1 MNVATS
7 RSTRLIEAYDMMRKG
22 VLYLLIAD
30 LILSIIVIVSISSLM
45 IVGFR
50 TIIEKGPGRF
60 IATQLLKNLSS
71 HLVPIDLHVRTSFV
85 IAEPK
90 LTFIVFLFIGF
101 VASVTLF
108 FIGLWGKFLPG
119 LGILK
124 DVVPEIST
132 AESLIRIGYFW
143 GLILLLVSIPL
154 VFLIIGILTFVISLI
169 LIFLGNIGLIILSF
183 KLRDIEK
190 DDLYLVSGV
199 LFIIG
204 LIFRLMNLF
213 AWIILYISLG
223 KSIEKHKSHPSQPT
237 SLPFPPI

>member
-1 MNVATS
+1 MNVAAS

-30 LILSIIVIVSISSLM
+30 IVFSIIVVVSISSLM

-60 IATQLLKNLSS
+60 IVTQLLKSIS
-71 HLVPIDLHVRTSFV
+71 FHLVPIDLHVRTSLV
-85 IAEPK
+85 VVEPK

-101 VASVTLF
+101 VVSATLF
-108 FIGLWGKFLPG
+108 LIGLWGKFLPG

-124 DVVPEIST
+124 EVVPEISA
-132 AESLIRIGYFW
+132 AESLIKIGYFW

-154 VFLIIGILTFVISLI
+154 VLLIIGILTFVISLI
-169 LIFLGNIGLIILSF
+169 LVFLGNIGLIILSF
-183 KLRDIEK
+183 KLRDVEK

-204 LIFRLMNLF
+204 LIFRLMNLL
-213 AWIILYISLG
+213 AWIVLYISLG

-237 SLPFPPI
+237 SLPFAPI

>member
-1 MNVATS
+1 MSIVAS
-7 RSTRLIEAYDMMRKG
+7 RSNRLIEAYDLMRKG
-22 VLYLLIAD
+22 ILYLLIAD
-30 LILSIIVIVSISSLM
+30 LVLSIIVIVSISSWM

-60 IATQLLKNLSS
+60 IATQLLKTISS
-71 HLVPIDLHVRTSFV
+71 HFVPIDLYVRTNFV
-85 IAEPK
+85 ITEPQ
-90 LTFIVFLFIGF
+90 LIFIVFLFIGF
-101 VASVTLF
+101 VVSATLF

-119 LGILK
+119 LGVLK
-124 DVVPEIST
+124 DVIPEIST

-169 LIFLGNIGLIILSF
+169 LMFLGNIGLIILSF

-204 LIFRLMNLF
+204 LIFRLMDLF

-237 SLPFPPI
+237 SIPFAPI